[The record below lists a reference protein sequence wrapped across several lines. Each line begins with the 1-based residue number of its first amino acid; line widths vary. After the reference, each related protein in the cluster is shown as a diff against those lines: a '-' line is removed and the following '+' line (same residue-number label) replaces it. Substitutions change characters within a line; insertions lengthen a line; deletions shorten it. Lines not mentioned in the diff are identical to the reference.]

1 MSVIVGVV
9 IASTAPAANRTVDRD
24 AYRTADRDAR
34 VCLTWVVTRA
44 VGRSKARRCCDNGL
58 ER

>member
-1 MSVIVGVV
+1 MIVEVV
-9 IASTAPAANRTVDRD
+9 IASAAPAAYRTVDRD
-24 AYRTADRDAR
+24 AR
-34 VCLTWVVTRA
+34 VWLAWVVIRA